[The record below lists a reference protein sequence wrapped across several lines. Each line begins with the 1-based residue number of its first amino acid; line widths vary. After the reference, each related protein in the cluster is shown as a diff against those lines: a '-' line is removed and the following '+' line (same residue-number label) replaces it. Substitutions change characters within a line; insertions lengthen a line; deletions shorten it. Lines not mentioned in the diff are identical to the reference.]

1 MQRRVVGGGGNQDPV
16 VADVGDGESGVANE
30 KLVVAVVL
38 VVVVDVVAVGV
49 AGERKVQAAVAEPS
63 GRCGLVGGVGDVV
76 GGEVGQVQGLDRI
89 VEVTDEECWL
99 CCFVVVADV

>member
-1 MQRRVVGGGGNQDPV
+1 MRRRVVGHGGNQDPV
-16 VADVGDGESGVANE
+16 VADVWDGESGVANE

-49 AGERKVQAAVAEPS
+49 AGEREVQAAVAELS

-76 GGEVGQVQGLDRI
+76 GGEVGQVQGLDRV
-89 VEVTDEECWL
+89 VEVADEECWV